1 MEIIILPYCAALNQL
16 QRHNSQLHDVLHCF
30 GNLVI
35 VLRSLDNNNF
45 KNKLLKKL
53 EKRWSDWEQPLLLL
67 AFLLHPGYRADKF
80 NPQIE
85 TLSFPHLGKW
95 VTYYYCA
102 WFNEDPTV
110 LLVELEA
117 YRQKKYPYND
127 ATAQQ
132 FNNNILEFWNYVRGY
147 SKELYRVAER
157 IFSIAVTTAS
167 LERLFS
173 TMGWLHSKR
182 RNRLA
187 VSILISKLIYNNYDN
202 CFLINFFYYLV

>member
-1 MEIIILPYCAALNQL
+1 M
-16 QRHNSQLHDVLHCF
+16 
-30 GNLVI
+30 
-35 VLRSLDNNNF
+35 
-45 KNKLLKKL
+45 
-53 EKRWSDWEQPLLLL
+53 
-67 AFLLHPGYRADKF
+67 
-80 NPQIE
+80 
-85 TLSFPHLGKW
+85 SFPHLGKW
-95 VTYYYCA
+95 ITYYYCA

-127 ATAQQ
+127 ITARQ
-132 FNNNILEFWNYVRGY
+132 FSNNVLEFWNYVRGY

-187 VSILISKLIYNNYDN
+187 VSILII
-202 CFLINFFYYLV
+202 